1 MNRPGLI
8 PFDPDALGGGVHVHV
23 APEGVTML
31 SEIVEA
37 QDWHGDGGEDG
48 EPVMVEAI
56 CTKGLAKPLSN
67 HQKWKLSELAASVY
81 HYLRSQGELVGKD
94 LKSYRRRIATQACR
108 KRISQASHGDFM
120 LIQAAFLHE
129 RGRIEEAKRALVK
142 AAGTAHAI
150 AMNALRKLCADTQ
163 TPPSHAH
170 TMAKRFY
177 KGAALTDLTADQVW
191 SIFYTIR
198 NNANAKAGVGSKANR
213 HKNLRRKSA

>member
-1 MNRPGLI
+1 MTRRAPI
-8 PFDPDALGGGVHVHV
+8 PFDPDALGGGVLVHA
-23 APEGVTML
+23 APKGETML

-37 QDWHGDGGEDG
+37 QDWHGDGNHAAAAV
-48 EPVMVEAI
+48 PAVA
-56 CTKGLAKPLSN
+56 KGLSKPLSN

-81 HYLRSQGELVGKD
+81 SYLRSQGELAGENLKD
-94 LKSYRRRIATQACR
+94 YRQRIATQACS

>member
-1 MNRPGLI
+1 MTRRAPI
-8 PFDPDALGGGVHVHV
+8 PFDPDALGGSILVSA
-23 APEGVTML
+23 APKGVTML
-31 SEIVEA
+31 SDVLKA
-37 QDWHGDGGEDG
+37 QQGQGMG
-48 EPVMVEAI
+48 EPAAAAVPAGA
-56 CTKGLAKPLSN
+56 KGLAKPLSN
-67 HQKWKLSELAASVY
+67 HQKWKLSELAAAVY
-81 HYLRSQGELVGKD
+81 HYLRSQGELVGED
-94 LKSYRRRIATQACR
+94 LKTYRGRIATQACS

-142 AAGTAHAI
+142 AAGTGKAI
-150 AMNALRKLCADTQ
+150 AMNALRKLCADTN
-163 TPPSHAH
+163 TPPRHAH

-177 KGAALTDLTADQVW
+177 KGAALTDLTAEQVW